1 MSIVIRARAIEVELL
16 DEDLAHAAHVGV
28 RRRVDSLHKPGRY
41 GAEDSGPH
49 MWTQDIE
56 AAAAELA
63 VALYLDLPWN
73 GEQPLA
79 PVDVGRNIQVRHT
92 QRSGGCLIVHGTERD
107 QDIFVLVTGDM
118 GRYKLRGWLE
128 GAACKQQ
135 RYLFT
140 PPSGRTAYFVP
151 QDQLAPMPELRVP

>member
-1 MSIVIRARAIEVELL
+1 MSIVIRARAVEVELL
-16 DEDLAHAAHVGV
+16 PEDMLHAAHIGC
-28 RRRVDSLHKPGRY
+28 RRRVNSLHKPGRY
-41 GAEDSGPH
+41 GAELSGGH

-56 AAAAELA
+56 AACAELV
-63 VALYLDLPWN
+63 VALYLELPWT
-73 GEQPLA
+73 GETDLA
-79 PVDVGRNIQVRHT
+79 HCDVGNTIQVRHT
-92 QRSGGCLIVHGTERD
+92 QRSDGSLIVHAGERD
-107 QDIFVLVTGDM
+107 RDIFVLVTGDM